1 MKSIQTKIVLVITS
15 IMVIVAFIFGFTSLE
30 RTNRILDED
39 SNRILELT
47 ADQTYRDI
55 EDILSSVEQSV
66 GTIYN

>member
-30 RTNRILDED
+30 RTNRIL
-39 SNRILELT
+39 ELT